1 MLQDLTYNT
10 RLRKNKEADYYST
23 EIRKEMV
30 EKSTI
35 LVLTHLQP
43 TNMEELKN
51 LKETILAI
59 QKYSQEVVDAKGALK
74 RDKILAQ
81 GAVYAYD
88 KVLYYIKEIEQEKL
102 QAQ

>member
-1 MLQDLTYNT
+1 
-10 RLRKNKEADYYST
+10 
-23 EIRKEMV
+23 MV

-59 QKYSQEVVDAKGALK
+59 QKYSQEVVDAKGAMK
-74 RDKILAQ
+74 RDRILAQ

-88 KVLYYIKEIEQEKL
+88 RVLYYIKEIEQEKL